1 MTIPACYDDY
11 RALAKRRLPKV
22 LFDYVDGGANSET
35 ALRRSTEAMQQ
46 IRMRQRVMRDV
57 SEISLSTEILGQPL
71 SMPLILGP
79 IGMCGMLARRGEV
92 QAARAAQNAGVA
104 ACLST
109 LSICGV
115 EEVCAAVEKP
125 PWFQLYMI
133 KDRGYMREL
142 LSRAR
147 GRAAPV
153 LMFTVDLQVP
163 GSRYRDARNGLSGGL
178 SPWDK
183 LMRGVDG
190 LTHPDWLWDVML
202 NGRPHSFGNLAAAMP
217 KARGASDFW
226 VYVKQSFD
234 PTMTWADLAW
244 VRDQW
249 PGPILVKGVMDLD
262 DARDAVAAGADGVVV
277 SNHGGRQLDGTPAT
291 IEVLP
296 AIAAE
301 LGHKTTVMV
310 DGGVRSGLDILRAL
324 ALGAQGV
331 VLGRAW
337 AMPLAARGQAGVE
350 HMLATLRAE
359 LHTAMALTG
368 CTDVKKADRS
378 VLA

>member
-1 MTIPACYDDY
+1 MTLPACYDDY
-11 RALAKRRLPKV
+11 RELARRRLPKV
-22 LFDYVDGGANSET
+22 LFDYVDGGANTET
-35 ALRRSTEAMQQ
+35 ALRRSTEAMQA
-46 IRMRQRVMRDV
+46 IEMRQRVMRDV
-57 SEISLSTEILGQPL
+57 SQLNVATELFGQSL
-71 SMPLILGP
+71 SMPLVLGP

-92 QAARAAQNAGVA
+92 QAARAAHAAGVA

-115 EEVCAAVEKP
+115 EEVCAGVERP

-142 LSRAR
+142 LARAN

-163 GSRYRDARNGLSGGL
+163 GTRYRDARNGLAGGL

-183 LMRGVDG
+183 VMRAVDG
-190 LTHPDWLWDVML
+190 ATHPDWLFDVML
-202 NGRPHSFGNLAAAMP
+202 GGRPHSFGNLAAAMP
-217 KARGASDFW
+217 KARGAADFW

-234 PTMTWADLAW
+234 PTMTWTDLAW
-244 VRDQW
+244 VREQW

-262 DARDAVAAGADGVVV
+262 DARDAVAAGADGIVV

-291 IEVLP
+291 ISVLP
-296 AIAAE
+296 AIAEA
-301 LGHKTTVMV
+301 LGDKTTVMV
-310 DGGVRSGLDILRAL
+310 DGGIRSGLDVVRAM
-324 ALGAQGV
+324 ALGAKGV

-337 AMPLAARGQAGVE
+337 AMALGARGQAGVE
-350 HMLATLRAE
+350 HMLGLIRGE
-359 LHTAMALTG
+359 MLTAMALTG
-368 CTDVKKADRS
+368 CTDIRKADRS
-378 VLA
+378 LLA